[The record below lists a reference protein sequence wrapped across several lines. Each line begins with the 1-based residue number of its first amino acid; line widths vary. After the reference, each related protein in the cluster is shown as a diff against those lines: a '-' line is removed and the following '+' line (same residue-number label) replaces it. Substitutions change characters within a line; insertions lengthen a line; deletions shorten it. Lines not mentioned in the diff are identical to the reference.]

1 MEVETSYY
9 DQCVAPILNEMSGYV
24 HVESSGGM
32 AQRLYMYCILLLAF
46 SCLLAFYNAQLT
58 CYYALL
64 GTRTAYLCW
73 SASISIFCLSD
84 FSVFRVLGS
93 FYCSLFHSLS

>member
-1 MEVETSYY
+1 MFMHLTINLNFKNFIWQPNADVEVNSVSVPHGSETVEVETSYY

-58 CYYALL
+58 C
-64 GTRTAYLCW
+64 
-73 SASISIFCLSD
+73 
-84 FSVFRVLGS
+84 
-93 FYCSLFHSLS
+93 